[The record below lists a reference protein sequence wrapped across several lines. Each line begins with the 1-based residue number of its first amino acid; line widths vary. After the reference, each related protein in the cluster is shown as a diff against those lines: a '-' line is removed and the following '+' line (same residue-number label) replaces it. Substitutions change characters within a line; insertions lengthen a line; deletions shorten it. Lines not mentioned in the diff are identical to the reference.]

1 VNTDAPDS
9 QNGFDRLFS
18 EGRLLSLLGLLIV
31 ISVPGVVLGTD
42 AFFYRDTGLFS
53 YPVAYYLR
61 DSLRHGQW
69 PLWNPCSNCGLPFL
83 AQWNTLALYPFS
95 LFYVLLPMP
104 WSLNFFLLGHLLLG
118 GSGMYRLA
126 HDWFGNRF
134 AASVAALAFA
144 WNGLSLQ
151 FLMWPCH
158 NAALAW
164 MPWVILHAQRAA
176 KEGERRVYWAA
187 LAGACQMLT
196 GSPETILLTWLIVAA
211 CFLHGV
217 ALKELSFWAG
227 GRRLIGVAAL
237 TGALSAAQLLPTL
250 DFLAHG
256 DRTSA
261 SGAWDWSLPPW
272 GLANFLV
279 PLFHSTG
286 SLSGVFMQQEQ
297 QWTSSYYV
305 GVLPL
310 LLALLA
316 LWRQRAGRTRLLAVL
331 ALAGVLLALGR
342 AGWVL
347 QRIEGLLPLLGFIR
361 YPVKFIILTV
371 FCLTLLAGAGAAWLQ
386 ARPRQVAR
394 RSLPA
399 PAALLGAAVLLIL
412 AVQFWFPFP
421 SDSWS
426 AVRPNALGRLLV
438 LAAGTALLALIFNPK
453 PAPGRALFS
462 FAFLLL
468 SGLDVCTHAPW
479 QNPTIPVQGYDP
491 YPPPMT
497 WLPRLGESRAMLS
510 AQAQRT
516 MENLVTADPLRLYLG
531 QRAELFG
538 DCNLLNGI
546 PKVDGFFSLH
556 LAAPRKVAALL
567 AAERASPRLAGFL
580 GVSQIASPRALFHW
594 EAQTNFM
601 PLATIGQKPV
611 FLDDA
616 AALAALSSDA
626 FEPRRAVYLPPDA
639 RGHVTA
645 GADGQARLLSS
656 RVSPSECVFET
667 RADSPTM
674 LVVAQ
679 AYYHCWRARVD
690 GRPVPLWRANYA
702 YQALEVPSGG
712 HQVRLEYVDR
722 AFQTGAVISVAAL
735 LLCLGA
741 GFWKT
746 RATRKIPGAMQM
758 AESMWVSR

>member
-1 VNTDAPDS
+1 MDAPDS
-9 QNGFDRLFS
+9 QNGFDGLFT
-18 EGRLLSLLGLLIV
+18 EGRLLSLLGLLIF
-31 ISVPGVVLGTD
+31 ISLPGVVLGAQ
-42 AFFYRDTGLFS
+42 AFFYRDAGLFS

-118 GSGMYRLA
+118 ASGMYRLA
-126 HDWFGNRF
+126 QDWFGSRF
-134 AASVAALAFA
+134 AASVAGLAFA

-158 NAALAW
+158 SAALAW
-164 MPWVILHAQRAA
+164 MPWVILHGQRAA
-176 KEGERRVYWAA
+176 KEGGRRVYWAA
-187 LAGACQMLT
+187 LAAACQMLT

-211 CFLHGV
+211 CFVRAV
-217 ALKELSFWAG
+217 AQKEQVFWAG
-227 GRRLIGVAAL
+227 GRRLLWLAAL
-237 TGALSAAQLLPTL
+237 AGGLSAAQLLPTL

-261 SGAWDWSLPPW
+261 FGSGDWSLPPW

-279 PLFHSTG
+279 PLFHSSG
-286 SLSGVFMQQEQ
+286 SLSGVFMQDEQ

-310 LLALLA
+310 LLAVVA
-316 LWRQRAGRTRLLAVL
+316 LWRAPSGRTRLLAAL
-331 ALAGVLLALGR
+331 ALAGILLALGR
-342 AGWVL
+342 AGWL
-347 QRIEGLLPLLGFIR
+347 LEMLKRALPLLGFIR

-371 FCLTLLAGAGAAWLQ
+371 FCLALLAGAGAAWLQ
-386 ARPRQVAR
+386 ARPREAAR
-394 RSLPA
+394 RSLPG
-399 PAALLGAAVLLIL
+399 PAALLGAGILLIL
-412 AVQFWFPFP
+412 AVEFWFPFP

-426 AVRPNALGRLLV
+426 AVRPNALGRLLI
-438 LAAGTALLALIFNPK
+438 LAAGASLLALILNTK
-453 PAPGRALFS
+453 PTPRRALLS
-462 FAFLLL
+462 FGFLSLM
-468 SGLDVCTHAPW
+468 GLDLCTHAPR

-497 WLPRLGESRAMLS
+497 RLPRVGESRAMLS
-510 AQAQRT
+510 AEAERT
-516 MENLVTADPLRLYLG
+516 MENLVNPDPLRLYLG

-546 PKVDGFFSLH
+546 PKVGGFFSLH
-556 LAAPRKVAALL
+556 LAAPQKVAGLL
-567 AAERASPRLAGFL
+567 AAGKASPRLAGFL
-580 GVSQIASPRALFHW
+580 GVSQIASPRHLFVW

-611 FLDDA
+611 FLDDP
-616 AALAALSSDA
+616 AALAALSSDG
-626 FEPRRAVYLPPDA
+626 FEPRQAVYLPPDA
-639 RGHVTA
+639 RGPVKA
-645 GADGQARLLSS
+645 GADAQARILSS
-656 RVSPSECVFET
+656 RVGPSECVFET
-667 RADSPTM
+667 GAQARTM

-690 GRPVPLWRANYA
+690 GAPAPLWRANFA
-702 YQALEVPSGG
+702 YEALEIPAGR
-712 HQVRLEYVDR
+712 HEVRLEYVDR
-722 AFQTGAVISVAAL
+722 AFQTGAVISVAGL
-735 LLCLGA
+735 LLCLVA
-741 GFWKT
+741 GLWKT
-746 RATRKIPGAMQM
+746 GPAGA
-758 AESMWVSR
+758 

>member
-1 VNTDAPDS
+1 
-9 QNGFDRLFS
+9 
-18 EGRLLSLLGLLIV
+18 LGLLIV
-31 ISVPGVVLGTD
+31 ISVPGVVLGAD

-69 PLWNPCSNCGLPFL
+69 PLWNPCSNCGAPFL

-104 WSLNFFLLGHLLLG
+104 WALNFFLLGHLLLA

-126 HDWFGNRF
+126 HDWFGSRF
-134 AASVAALAFA
+134 AASVAALTFA

-176 KEGERRVYWAA
+176 KDGGRRVYWAA
-187 LAGACQMLT
+187 LVGACQMLT

-211 CFLHGV
+211 CFLRGAV
-217 ALKELSFWAG
+217 LKEQFFWAG
-227 GRRLIGVAAL
+227 GRRLLGLAAL
-237 TGALSAAQLLPTL
+237 VGALSAAQLLPTL

-261 SGAWDWSLPPW
+261 SGGGDWSLPPW
-272 GLANFLV
+272 GLASFLV
-279 PLFHSTG
+279 PLFHSAG
-286 SLSGVFMQQEQ
+286 SLSGVFTQQEQ

-310 LLALLA
+310 LLVFVA
-316 LWRQRAGRTRLLAVL
+316 LWQSRAGRTRLLAVL
-331 ALAGVLLALGR
+331 ALAGILLALGR

-347 QRIEGLLPLLGFIR
+347 DMLKSVLPLLGFIR

-371 FCLTLLAGAGAAWLQ
+371 FCLALLAGAGAAWLQ
-386 ARPRQVAR
+386 GRPREVAR

-399 PAALLGAAVLLIL
+399 PAALLGAGVLLIL

-426 AVRPNALGRLLV
+426 AVRLNALGRLLA
-438 LAAGTALLALIFNPK
+438 LAAGTALLALILNSK
-453 PAPGRALFS
+453 RAPGRALLCFG
-462 FAFLLL
+462 FLLL
-468 SGLDVCTHAPW
+468 TGLDICTHAPW

-497 WLPRLGESRAMLS
+497 RLPRVGESRAMLS
-510 AQAQRT
+510 AGAERT
-516 MENLVTADPLRLYLG
+516 MENLVNADPLRLYLG

-546 PKVDGFFSLH
+546 PKVGGFFSLH
-556 LAAPRKVAALL
+556 LPAPQKVAGLL
-567 AAERASPRLAGFL
+567 AAGKASPRLAEFL
-580 GVSQIASPRALFHW
+580 GVSQIASPRQLFVW

-616 AALAALSSDA
+616 GALAALSSEG
-626 FEPRRAVYLPPDA
+626 FEPRQAVCLPPGA
-639 RGHVTA
+639 RGHIKA
-645 GADGQARLLSS
+645 GADGQARMVSS

-667 RADSPTM
+667 RAQSPTM

-679 AYYHCWRARVD
+679 AYYHCWRASVD
-690 GRPVPLWRANYA
+690 GAPAPLWRANYA
-702 YQALEVPSGG
+702 YQALEVPAGG

-735 LLCLGA
+735 LLCLVAGLWKAGTHGA
-741 GFWKT
+741 
-746 RATRKIPGAMQM
+746 
-758 AESMWVSR
+758 